1 MLTDDD
7 VILTNMDVVCADGVR
22 IGAVAAV
29 LTCDLKLARGEGLDV
44 PRLVPLAFIQTVD
57 DKVRLVVTEG
67 EARRAWRETY

>member
-1 MLTDDD
+1 MLTDHD
-7 VILTNMDVVCADGVR
+7 VILNDMDVVSADGVR

-29 LTCDLKLARGEGLDV
+29 LTCDLKLARGDGGDV
-44 PRLVPLAFIQTVD
+44 PRLVPLAFIERVD